1 MNLYLH
7 GIGPDGADDHEPPI
21 RTDDALRDEPGSHAD
36 VVVTNPPFGKKSSI
50 TIVNE
55 EGEPSPRRRT

>member
-1 MNLYLH
+1 MNLHLH
-7 GIGPDGADDHEPPI
+7 GIGPDGGDDREPPI
-21 RTDDALRDEPGSHAD
+21 RTDDALRDKRSAHAE

-55 EGEPSPRRRT
+55 RARPIATR